1 MLLNIEDPLRTHKQ
15 EMSMTPKTKLSIL
28 ALAAV
33 TVTTTLSAGGSASAN
48 NVHPAPGHEPV
59 LGARPGP
66 GAPPNGYHAPTGVLH
81 PFPEPVIPVG
91 HPNPFP
97 VGHGPVVPPQGGPG
111 NGGSVV
117 SCHPKTGCSV
127 TPGSGD
133 RDHDPG
139 YGGNHGGYY
148 RDRGYFWGYR
158 PEVVV
163 GGVPGPIAVPA
174 PAQAGPVQA
183 VPGQAQAAPAH
194 WSVPVAQMGEGRCTC
209 LTKQNLPDGSVLFQD
224 TCTRESAMAAP
235 QAAGTP

>member
-1 MLLNIEDPLRTHKQ
+1 
-15 EMSMTPKTKLSIL
+15 MTPKTKLSIL
-28 ALAAV
+28 ALAAA
-33 TVTTTLSAGGSASAN
+33 TVTTTLTTGGSASAN
-48 NVHPAPGHEPV
+48 FMHPFPGHGPV
-59 LGARPGP
+59 VGARPEP
-66 GAPPNGYHAPTGVLH
+66 GVPPNGYHIPTGVLR
-81 PFPEPVIPVG
+81 PLPEPVIPVG

-97 VGHGPVVPPQGGPG
+97 VGHGPVVPPQGAPG

-139 YGGNHGGYY
+139 YGGHHGGYGGYY

-158 PEVVV
+158 PEIVV
-163 GGVPGPIAVPA
+163 GGVPSPVAVPA

-183 VPGQAQAAPAH
+183 VSGQAPAAPAR
-194 WSVPVAQMGEGRCTC
+194 WSVPVAPMGEGRCTC

-224 TCTRESAMAAP
+224 TCTRESAMVAP